1 MQLLQKNQNL
11 LERENLITTSA
22 KDDTWSK
29 ILEESEDMESP
40 DCYTA
45 LTTSMEHISARGVRK
60 KFKVSTV
67 DGVQVGTY
75 NLGSPNENN
84 VFHLQATTMSGD
96 NRDTKRT
103 NPEGMSD
110 RLLVRFVQPNL
121 GLMIRTQTELMLTMP
136 ELKNNPAELKKLMM
150 ERINPDLLYTT
161 LLEETVE
168 TDADGNFEKDY
179 IIPDDWPAAPI
190 SIEIIYA
197 TDWASEKAATRG
209 SDDFATYFGIV
220 LEIWIEII
228 AVVLSGGTLAI
239 PILVKDVAEI
249 SYVVYQMVIAK
260 YRGVENKY
268 GCAFPVNYTLAH
280 IYTINYKSDI
290 DLAQYLSATQMS
302 GLDALME
309 EERQQSAAALKIF
322 GAVVSA
328 ILIGGLWASMRRN

>member
-11 LERENLITTSA
+11 LERETLITTSS
-22 KDDTWSK
+22 KDDNWTQ

-67 DGVQVGTY
+67 KGVQMGTY
-75 NLGSPNENN
+75 NLGSPTENN
-84 VFHLQATTMSGD
+84 VFHLKATTMSGD

-121 GLMIRTQTELMLTMP
+121 GLLLRTQTELMLTMP
-136 ELKNNPAELKKLMM
+136 DLENNPAELQRLMA
-150 ERINPDLLYTT
+150 ERINPDQIYST

-168 TDADGNFEKDY
+168 TDAEGNFEKDY
-179 IIPDDWPAAPI
+179 IIPDNWPAGPI
-190 SIEIIYA
+190 SVEIIYA
-197 TDWASEKAATRG
+197 TDWELEKAATQG
-209 SDDFATYFGIV
+209 SDDFAMWLGIAI
-220 LEIWIEII
+220 EIWVEVLL
-228 AVVLSGGTLAI
+228 VVLSGGTLAKY
-239 PILVKDVAEI
+239 ILAKDIAEI
-249 SYVVYQMVIAK
+249 SYAVYCIVNAT

-268 GCAFPVNYTLAH
+268 GCAFPVNYSLAH

-290 DLAQYLSATQMS
+290 DLAEYLSPTQMS

-309 EERQQSAAALKIF
+309 EERQQSAANLKIF
-322 GAVVSA
+322 GAVISA
-328 ILIGGLWASMRRN
+328 IIIGGLWASMRRN